1 MPSRVELA
9 SKKKDVWYSMV
20 VVSSVRQERERIG
33 ESGLEI
39 RCAWIARFG
48 IVQRPVAAT
57 TQFMSASFDYG
68 AP

>member
-1 MPSRVELA
+1 
-9 SKKKDVWYSMV
+9 MV

-33 ESGLEI
+33 ESELEI

-48 IVQRPVAAT
+48 IVRRPVAAT